1 MRMGKKKQPT
11 YRVVV
16 ADGRSP
22 RDGRYIE
29 ILGQYR
35 PREEPSYFV
44 VDDEKIL
51 GWLAQ
56 GAQPTDQ
63 VHKLLVGAGIWERY
77 ESGRKQQSQA
87 VRTAAAKAKG
97 AAARDAKKAEDAKAA
112 AEAEAKAAKEAE
124 AADAAAAESADDAPA
139 EEPAAE
145 EAAPEAS
152 ADEAPA
158 AEAATEESASD
169 EGGE

>member
-35 PREEPSYFV
+35 PREEPSFFS
-44 VDDEKIL
+44 VDDEKVL
-51 GWLAQ
+51 GWLRQ
-56 GAQPTDQ
+56 GAQPSDQ
-63 VHKLLVGAGIWERY
+63 VHRLLVSAGIWERY
-77 ESGRKQQSQA
+77 ESGRKTESRA
-87 VRTAAAKAKG
+87 VKTAKAQAKG
-97 AAARDAKKAEDAKAA
+97 AAAARADKEAQAKAA
-112 AEAEAKAAKEAE
+112 AEAEAKAAAEAE
-124 AADAAAAESADDAPA
+124 A
-139 EEPAAE
+139 
-145 EAAPEAS
+145 EAS

-158 AEAATEESASD
+158 DDAAEEAPAEDATTDEAAE
-169 EGGE
+169 

>member
-1 MRMGKKKQPT
+1 VAVKIRLMRMGKKKQPT

-35 PREEPSYFV
+35 PREEPSHFV
-44 VDDEKIL
+44 VDDEKII
-51 GWLAQ
+51 GWLKQ

-63 VHKLLVGAGIWERY
+63 VHRLLVNAGIWERY
-77 ESGRKQQSQA
+77 ESERKVQSRA

-97 AAARDAKKAEDAKAA
+97 AAAREEQKAEAAKQAEAEAA
-112 AEAEAKAAKEAE
+112 AEAEVGTAEAE
-124 AADAAAAESADDAPA
+124 APA

-145 EAAPEAS
+145 E
-152 ADEAPA
+152 PA
-158 AEAATEESASD
+158 AEEPAAEEAA
-169 EGGE
+169 E

>member
-35 PREEPSYFV
+35 PREEPSHFA
-44 VDDEKIL
+44 VDDEKTL
-51 GWLAQ
+51 GWLRQ

-63 VHKLLVGAGIWERY
+63 VHRLLVNAGIWEQY
-77 ESGRKQQSQA
+77 ETDRKQQSRA

-97 AAARDAKKAEDAKAA
+97 AKAAQAERDAAAKATADADAKAAADAADAAATEAAAA
-112 AEAEAKAAKEAE
+112 AEAEAPAEDATPEAE
-124 AADAAAAESADDAPA
+124 ASE
-139 EEPAAE
+139 
-145 EAAPEAS
+145 
-152 ADEAPA
+152 
-158 AEAATEESASD
+158 
-169 EGGE
+169 

>member
-35 PREEPSYFV
+35 PREEPTFFT
-44 VDDEKIL
+44 VDDEKVL
-51 GWLAQ
+51 GWLRQ

-63 VHKLLVGAGIWERY
+63 VHRLLVNAGIWDQY
-77 ESGRKQQSQA
+77 ETDRKQQSRA
-87 VRTAAAKAKG
+87 VRTAAAQAKG
-97 AAARDAKKAEDAKAA
+97 AAAAKSERDVAAKAA
-112 AEAEAKAAKEAE
+112 ADAEAAQAAAAAKDAAAAQE
-124 AADAAAAESADDAPA
+124 AADAAAAASAEDTATD
-139 EEPAAE
+139 EAAE
-145 EAAPEAS
+145 
-152 ADEAPA
+152 
-158 AEAATEESASD
+158 
-169 EGGE
+169 

>member
-35 PREEPSYFV
+35 PREEPSHFTV
-44 VDDEKIL
+44 NDDKVL
-51 GWLAQ
+51 DWLRQ

-63 VHKLLVGAGIWERY
+63 VHRLLVNAGIWERY
-77 ESGRKQQSQA
+77 ESDRKQQSRA

-97 AAARDAKKAEDAKAA
+97 AAAAKSER
-112 AEAEAKAAKEAE
+112 
-124 AADAAAAESADDAPA
+124 DAAA
-139 EEPAAE
+139 
-145 EAAPEAS
+145 
-152 ADEAPA
+152 
-158 AEAATEESASD
+158 
-169 EGGE
+169 

>member
-1 MRMGKKKQPT
+1 VAVKIRLMRMGKKKQPT

-35 PREEPSYFV
+35 PREEPSHFA
-44 VDDEKIL
+44 VDDEKII
-51 GWLAQ
+51 GWLKQ

-77 ESGRKQQSQA
+77 ESERKVQSRA

-97 AAARDAKKAEDAKAA
+97 AAVREEQKAEAAKQ
-112 AEAEAKAAKEAE
+112 AEAEAKAAAESE
-124 AADAAAAESADDAPA
+124 AATASSEEPGAASAVEEAAT

-145 EAAPEAS
+145 EG
-152 ADEAPA
+152 
-158 AEAATEESASD
+158 ATEEAA
-169 EGGE
+169 E

>member
-1 MRMGKKKQPT
+1 VSVKIRLMRMGKKKQPT

-35 PREEPSYFV
+35 PREEPSHFA
-44 VDDEKIL
+44 VDDEKTL
-51 GWLAQ
+51 GWLRQ

-63 VHKLLVGAGIWERY
+63 VHRLLVNAGIWEQY
-77 ESGRKQQSQA
+77 ETDRKQQSRA

-97 AAARDAKKAEDAKAA
+97 ASAAQAERDAAAKVTADAEAKAAADAAATEAAAAAEAAA
-112 AEAEAKAAKEAE
+112 AEAEA
-124 AADAAAAESADDAPA
+124 PA
-139 EEPAAE
+139 ED
-145 EAAPEAS
+145 AAPEA
-152 ADEAPA
+152 EAS
-158 AEAATEESASD
+158 E
-169 EGGE
+169 

>member
-1 MRMGKKKQPT
+1 VAVKIRLMRMGKKKQPT

-35 PREEPSYFV
+35 PREEPSHFA
-44 VDDEKIL
+44 VDDEKII
-51 GWLAQ
+51 GWLKQ

-77 ESGRKQQSQA
+77 ESERKVQSRA

-97 AAARDAKKAEDAKAA
+97 AAVREEQKAEAAKQ
-112 AEAEAKAAKEAE
+112 AEAEAKAAAESEADTAASEEPGAASAVEE
-124 AADAAAAESADDAPA
+124 AAT

-145 EAAPEAS
+145 EG
-152 ADEAPA
+152 
-158 AEAATEESASD
+158 ATEEAA
-169 EGGE
+169 E

>member
-1 MRMGKKKQPT
+1 VSVKIRLMRMGKKKQPT

-35 PREEPSYFV
+35 PREEPSHFAV
-44 VDDEKIL
+44 NDDKVL
-51 GWLAQ
+51 DWLRQ

-63 VHKLLVGAGIWERY
+63 VHRLLVNAGIWERY
-77 ESGRKQQSQA
+77 ESDRKQQSRA

-97 AAARDAKKAEDAKAA
+97 AAAAKSERDAAAKAT
-112 AEAEAKAAKEAE
+112 AEAEAKAAAEAKASEDAAAAE
-124 AADAAAAESADDAPA
+124 AADAEAADT
-139 EEPAAE
+139 EEAPAAE
-145 EAAPEAS
+145 EATTDEAS
-152 ADEAPA
+152 E
-158 AEAATEESASD
+158 
-169 EGGE
+169 